1 MVLSKMIEV
10 ENPITNISDH
20 FPKNIHFSITNRC
33 NLLCSFCGQN
43 KKKWTREEE
52 LTFDDY
58 RILLDQVAVMKD
70 RTVSFSGGEIFVHP
84 HIEKILAYCSE
95 KKITISMILTNGTLL
110 KEKQINALI
119 DASPAHIGFSLDGTE
134 EVHDQVRGIKGS
146 YAKTIAAIESIN
158 RIKKEKGL
166 SRPSVGVNF
175 VMTGETM
182 GSMEP
187 IIDHLANLKLSGLR
201 FQYLTYISEK
211 KVEEHKKALKQVY
224 PDYDYCYWDK
234 FINISTPFDTS
245 KLVEN
250 MDKAKKRGQQK
261 KLRIFFSF
269 NFNDR
274 EIEQWYNSDEVILHK
289 CAFLKSFLILPNGDL
304 PLCDFIRYP
313 VGNVRERSMEEL
325 WKEEKGQK
333 FRKMIR
339 KKLLPGCERCCQLT

>member
-1 MVLSKMIEV
+1 MPEIS
-10 ENPITNISDH
+10 NPVTHTSDP
-20 FPKNIHFSITNRC
+20 FPRDIYFSMTNRC
-33 NLLCSFCGQN
+33 NLFCNFCGQN
-43 KKKWTREEE
+43 KMKWTKEDE
-52 LTFDDY
+52 LTYEDY
-58 RILLDQVAVMKD
+58 KTLLDQVSAMEN
-70 RTVSFSGGEIFVHP
+70 RTVSFIGGEIFLHRDM
-84 HIEKILAYCSE
+84 EKILAYCG
-95 KKITISMILTNGTLL
+95 KKRIAISMILTNGTLL

-119 DASPAHIGFSLDGTE
+119 DANPAHIGFSLDGTE
-134 EVHDQVRGIKGS
+134 EVHDRVRGMKGS

-182 GSMEP
+182 DSMEP

-201 FQYLTYISEK
+201 FQYLTYISRK
-211 KVEEHKKALKQVY
+211 KAEEHKKTLKQLY
-224 PDYDYCYWDK
+224 ADFDYCYWDK
-234 FINISTPFDTS
+234 FIDISPPFESTRLL
-245 KLVEN
+245 KN
-250 MDKAKKRGQQK
+250 RDKAKKRGQQK
-261 KLRIFFSF
+261 KLRTFFSF

-274 EIEQWYNSDEVILHK
+274 QIEQWYNSNEEILHD
-289 CAFLKSFLILPNGDL
+289 CAFLKNFLILPNGDF

-339 KKLLPGCERCCQLT
+339 KKLLPGCERCCQLM

>member
-1 MVLSKMIEV
+1 MLEV
-10 ENPITNISDH
+10 ENPITNISDP

-58 RILLDQVAVMKD
+58 RTLLDEVALMKN

-119 DASPAHIGFSLDGTE
+119 DASPDYIGFSLDGTE

-187 IIDHLANLKLSGLR
+187 IIDHLAKLKLSGLR

-224 PDYDYCYWDK
+224 PDFDYCYWDK
-234 FINISTPFDTS
+234 FINISPPFDTS
-245 KLVEN
+245 KLLEN

-269 NFNDR
+269 NFNDL
-274 EIEQWYNSDEVILHK
+274 EVEQWYRSDEEILHK

-339 KKLLPGCERCCQLT
+339 KKLLPGCERCCQLI